1 MQIHYSYE
9 NTRKTW
15 NTDFIIVCQNL
26 IDFNPIS
33 YPFGIYMDGYYLF
46 EKKNDLILAG
56 NLNSSCC
63 YLITAVIGLFYV
75 DAYAKL

>member
-1 MQIHYSYE
+1 M
-9 NTRKTW
+9 
-15 NTDFIIVCQNL
+15 VCQNL